1 MIVLVVNC
9 GSSSLK
15 YQLIDMATENVMAKG
30 LVEKIG
36 LSDSQLTHKWNGEK
50 KEVHTS
56 IPDHKV
62 AVKLVLDILTDAEC
76 GVIKSMDAIDAVGHR
91 VVHGGEEFAASTL
104 ITDEVMKALDVC
116 SDLAPLHNPPNII
129 GINACKAIMPGV
141 PQVGVFDTAFHQTMP
156 AEAFM
161 YGLPY
166 KYYQEDHIRRYGFHG
181 TSHRY
186 VAQEIAKV
194 MGTPIEKLRVINCH
208 LGNGSSLCAIKYGK
222 RVDTTMGLTPLAGVL
237 MGTRCGDIDPAI
249 VTTIM
254 DKYNLDAKEMDR
266 VMNKESGVLGISGVS
281 SDFRDLGDAAK
292 KGNARAQLAL
302 DMFHYQV
309 RKEIGALAAAM
320 GGVDVITFTAGV
332 GENGIEDR
340 AAICQGLEYLGAK
353 LDPERN
359 NVRGKDA
366 LISTDDSTV
375 KLYVIPTNEEIMI
388 ARDTVEIVSAAK

>member
-15 YQLIDMATENVMAKG
+15 YQLINMDNEEVMAKG

-36 LSDSQLTHKWNGEK
+36 LPDSQLTHKWNGQK
-50 KEVHTS
+50 KEIKQS
-56 IPDHKV
+56 IPDHQV
-62 AVKLVLDILTDAEC
+62 AVKLVLDILTDAEY

-104 ITDEVMKALDVC
+104 ITDEVMKALEKC
-116 SDLAPLHNPPNII
+116 SAMAPLHNPPNII

-156 AEAFM
+156 AKAFM

-166 KYYQEDHIRRYGFHG
+166 ELYKEDHIRRYGFHG

-186 VAQEIAKV
+186 VAGEVAKV
-194 MGTPIEKLRVINCH
+194 MGVPVEKLRIINCH
-208 LGNGSSLCAIKYGK
+208 LGNGSSLAAIKYGK
-222 RVDTTMGLTPLAGVL
+222 CVDTTMGFTPLAGVL

-249 VTTIM
+249 VLNVM
-254 DKYNLDAKEMDR
+254 DNHNLSTKEMDTL
-266 VMNKESGVLGISGVS
+266 MNKKSGVLGISGVS
-281 SDFRDLGDAAK
+281 SDFRDLGQAAAE
-292 KGNARAQLAL
+292 GNERAQLAL

-309 RKEIGALAAAM
+309 RKEIGAFAAAM

-340 AAICQGLEYLGAK
+340 AAIAEGLEYLGAK
-353 LDPERN
+353 LDPQRN

-375 KLYVIPTNEEIMI
+375 KMYVIPTNEEIMI
-388 ARDTVEIVSAAK
+388 ARDTKDIVSKQ

>member
-15 YQLIDMATENVMAKG
+15 YQLINMDNEEVMAKG

-36 LSDSQLTHKWNGEK
+36 LPDSQLTHKWNGQK
-50 KEVHTS
+50 KEIKQS
-56 IPDHKV
+56 IPDHQV

-104 ITDEVMKALDVC
+104 ITDEVMKALEKC
-116 SDLAPLHNPPNII
+116 SAMAPLHNPPNII

-156 AEAFM
+156 AKAFM

-166 KYYQEDHIRRYGFHG
+166 ELYKEDHIRRYGFHG

-186 VAQEIAKV
+186 VAGEVSKV
-194 MGTPIEKLRVINCH
+194 MGVPVEKLRIINCH
-208 LGNGSSLCAIKYGK
+208 LGNGSSLAAIKYGK
-222 RVDTTMGLTPLAGVL
+222 CVDTTMGFTPLAGVL

-249 VTTIM
+249 VLNVM
-254 DKYNLDAKEMDR
+254 DNHNLSTKEMDTL
-266 VMNKESGVLGISGVS
+266 MNKKSGVLGISGVS
-281 SDFRDLGDAAK
+281 SDFRDLGQAAAE
-292 KGNARAQLAL
+292 GNERARLAL

-309 RKEIGALAAAM
+309 RKEIGAFAAAM

-340 AAICQGLEYLGAK
+340 AAIAEGLEYLGAK
-353 LDPERN
+353 LDPQRN

-375 KLYVIPTNEEIMI
+375 KMYVIPTNEEIMI
-388 ARDTVEIVSAAK
+388 ARDTKDIVSKQ